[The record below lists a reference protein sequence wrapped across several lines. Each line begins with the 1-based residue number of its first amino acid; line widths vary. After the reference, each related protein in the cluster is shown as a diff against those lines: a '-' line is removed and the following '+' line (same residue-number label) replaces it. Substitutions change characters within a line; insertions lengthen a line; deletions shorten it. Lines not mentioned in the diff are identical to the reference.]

1 MTPLLRSSPIRP
13 FTEEHIPQVAELHR
27 SVFRTADQSSPELLD
42 AYHTYLTQVYL
53 KNPWRD
59 DAIGPLVHQEEDG
72 RISGFLGV
80 VPRRM
85 SLNGRSLQAAITT
98 NFVVEARARGF
109 AGIMLLRAAL
119 AGPQDLSIADESNT
133 PSRVMWEAL
142 GGTTSLLY
150 SMRWIYPLRPCQFA
164 LSLSRRKKLVPDF
177 VPAVSVP
184 LARLLDGLAARISV
198 RPFRPSENKL
208 FGEEM
213 NCETLSDCLS
223 SDTEQRSLRA
233 DYDDRSLRWVLQRA
247 EQMPRNGSLQKVVVK
262 TDKQE
267 IAGWYIYYLN
277 PGGFSEV
284 VQFNARTDLAQA
296 VLNHLLYHAWKKG
309 ATVLRGRIE
318 PHLMQTFSDRHCLYH
333 GGPQWLLVHSHRPE
347 LVHAFQ
353 QGEARFSRLDGE
365 WCFHFR

>member
-1 MTPLLRSSPIRP
+1 
-13 FTEEHIPQVAELHR
+13 
-27 SVFRTADQSSPELLD
+27 
-42 AYHTYLTQVYL
+42 
-53 KNPWRD
+53 
-59 DAIGPLVHQEEDG
+59 
-72 RISGFLGV
+72 
-80 VPRRM
+80 
-85 SLNGRSLQAAITT
+85 
-98 NFVVEARARGF
+98 
-109 AGIMLLRAAL
+109 
-119 AGPQDLSIADESNT
+119 
-133 PSRVMWEAL
+133 
-142 GGTTSLLY
+142 
-150 SMRWIYPLRPCQFA
+150 
-164 LSLSRRKKLVPDF
+164 
-177 VPAVSVP
+177 
-184 LARLLDGLAARISV
+184 
-198 RPFRPSENKL
+198 
-208 FGEEM
+208 
-213 NCETLSDCLS
+213 LS

-318 PHLMQTFSDRHCLYH
+318 PQ
-333 GGPQWLLVHSHRPE
+333 LLVHSHRPE